1 MRCWQ
6 WWELNQAMLRGIVGY
21 VGIDVVEIT
30 ERGCPILKFG
40 HSLCHP
46 RDRAQMKDSETKVGD
61 PDA

>member
-1 MRCWQ
+1 
-6 WWELNQAMLRGIVGY
+6 MLRGIVGY

-30 ERGCPILKFG
+30 ERGCPILRFG